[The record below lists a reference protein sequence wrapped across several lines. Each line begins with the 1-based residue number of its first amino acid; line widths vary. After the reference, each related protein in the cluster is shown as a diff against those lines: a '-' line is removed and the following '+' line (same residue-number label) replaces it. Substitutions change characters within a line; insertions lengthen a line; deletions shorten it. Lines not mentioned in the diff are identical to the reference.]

1 MTERIDL
8 FDSTYRHFT
17 ERVLDAIRKDTY
29 GRTSARTAG

>member
-17 ERVLDAIRKDTY
+17 ERVLDAIRKDTF
-29 GRTSARTAG
+29 GIDIGQNS